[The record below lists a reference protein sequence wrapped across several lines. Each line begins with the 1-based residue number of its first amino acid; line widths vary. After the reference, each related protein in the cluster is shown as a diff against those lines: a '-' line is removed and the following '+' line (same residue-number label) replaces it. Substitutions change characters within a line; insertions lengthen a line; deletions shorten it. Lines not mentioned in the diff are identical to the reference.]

1 MLPIFRYKGD
11 KDDTSS
17 KLLDMEVNSKLTV
30 PEFKAELAAKLIA
43 EVKGFEDLPAD
54 GSRLRVR
61 KLDYSSAV
69 FMDDQTVQQAFNVMF
84 TGREKLGVSVL
95 SGPEEKTDKD
105 QVRALC
111 CVGRVCQSACADRA
125 LLNSFAVDRF
135 GDAVAA
141 VDDGVGAA
149 LGAVRVVQDGV
160 RGVQTNA
167 AAAADACGASRSVP
181 TDAAMVREP
190 DNRRCAV
197 VDISDIGL
205 LKKSYTMDNVLDVWK
220 GAWDADRAAPRTYTC
235 VLSSLRGMLER

>member
-105 QVRALC
+105 QVPALC
-111 CVGRVCQSACADRA
+111 CVGRVCQSACADRCVVV
-125 LLNSFAVDRF
+125 LLSQSIVSVMRWRPSTMELEPHSELCVSSKMECAAFRRMLLPLLTPAEQAGPYPPTRRWF
-135 GDAVAA
+135 GRLTIA
-141 VDDGVGAA
+141 GAQWWIFQT
-149 LGAVRVVQDGV
+149 LG
-160 RGVQTNA
+160 
-167 AAAADACGASRSVP
+167 C
-181 TDAAMVREP
+181 
-190 DNRRCAV
+190 
-197 VDISDIGL
+197 
-205 LKKSYTMDNVLDVWK
+205 
-220 GAWDADRAAPRTYTC
+220 
-235 VLSSLRGMLER
+235 